1 MRFSFGVEV
10 GAGDELKICVIG
22 NDEQLIA
29 RAAPREGRRW
39 GIGEGNPRGL

>member
-10 GAGDELKICVIG
+10 GAGDELNICVIE

-29 RAAPREGRRW
+29 RAAPRERRRW
-39 GIGEGNPRGL
+39 EIREGEG